1 MRDALS
7 HLAAAVALACMGLAA
22 QGIARATEPV
32 IVLQGEPGPAGPQ
45 GPAGPSGTPGIAGN
59 PGPTGAAGPAGDSAY
74 RGPLQAVAAAAAR
87 CTVAAPDGHFGA
99 SLCAARYDG
108 VTGQGAAIGY
118 TARTGRWRVEGGSST
133 GGDKPLTWA
142 QASWYWRW

>member
-1 MRDALS
+1 MNSIKLVIS
-7 HLAAAVALACMGLAA
+7 LAVFTLATPTAKATTLAEETTVPTA
-22 QGIARATEPV
+22 SKA
-32 IVLQGEPGPAGPQ
+32 LQGPQGPQ
-45 GPAGPSGTPGIAGN
+45 GPAGPAGVPGIAGN
-59 PGPTGAAGPAGDSAY
+59 PGPAGEPAY
-74 RGPLQAVAAAAAR
+74 RGSLQAAIAAAAR

-118 TARTGRWRVEGGSST
+118 TARTGRWRVEGGTSS